1 MVISFKVVN
10 QTLYPVQ
17 TPSYMEPVY
26 ANSIGYLYAQFTFSP
41 DWDELNRT
49 AIFVG
54 SDGTSIR
61 VPLVDGLCL
70 VPHEVIKTPH
80 MNIGVVGI
88 NTLGEVIEVPSGKY
102 ELKIKPSIANEGKE
116 PSEPTPDVY
125 AMIVSIMQQQAID
138 ASRAEAASI
147 EAQSYAKFGTFSLDG
162 NMLVATVEAADD
174 ITDIKINEKGELVIT
189 FGD

>member
-1 MVISFKVVN
+1 
-10 QTLYPVQ
+10 
-17 TPSYMEPVY
+17 
-26 ANSIGYLYAQFTFSP
+26 
-41 DWDELNRT
+41 
-49 AIFVG
+49 
-54 SDGTSIR
+54 
-61 VPLVDGLCL
+61 
-70 VPHEVIKTPH
+70 

-125 AMIVSIMQQQAID
+125 AMIVSIMQQQSID